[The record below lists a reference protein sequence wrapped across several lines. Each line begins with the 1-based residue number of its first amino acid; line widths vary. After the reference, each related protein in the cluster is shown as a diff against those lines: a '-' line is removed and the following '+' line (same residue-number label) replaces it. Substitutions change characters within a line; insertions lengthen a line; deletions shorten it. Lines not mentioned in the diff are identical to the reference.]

1 MVGMKREMMSNN
13 LSLALRD
20 SINTE
25 AGSIAANIAEIGL
38 DSIIDDDMLREVP
51 ILSTAVS
58 LYKLGSK

>member
-1 MVGMKREMMSNN
+1 MMNNN

-25 AGSIAANIAEIGL
+25 AGSIAANIAEVGL
-38 DSIIDDDMLREVP
+38 DSIIEDDIIKEVP
-51 ILSTAVS
+51 ILSAAVS

>member
-1 MVGMKREMMSNN
+1 MNNN

-25 AGSIAANIAEIGL
+25 AGSIAANIAEVGL
-38 DSIIDDDMLREVP
+38 DSIIEDDIIKEVP
-51 ILSTAVS
+51 ILSAAVS